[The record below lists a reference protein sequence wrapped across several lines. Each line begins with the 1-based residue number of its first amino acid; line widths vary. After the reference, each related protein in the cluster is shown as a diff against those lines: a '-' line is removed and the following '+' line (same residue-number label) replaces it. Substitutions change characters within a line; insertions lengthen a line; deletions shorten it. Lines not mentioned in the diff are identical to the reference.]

1 MEKGWGWLPGRGLC
15 PRVGVRPAGA
25 DTGFWKGADRSVST
39 GRVGVLHNGKN
50 RGSQTFCAPSVWLK
64 LQAPVL

>member
-1 MEKGWGWLPGRGLC
+1 MGMVAR
-15 PRVGVRPAGA
+15 AGA
-25 DTGFWKGADRSVST
+25 VST
-39 GRVGVLHNGKN
+39 GRSATGRGGYRVLERGRPVSKHGEGRGLTRWEN